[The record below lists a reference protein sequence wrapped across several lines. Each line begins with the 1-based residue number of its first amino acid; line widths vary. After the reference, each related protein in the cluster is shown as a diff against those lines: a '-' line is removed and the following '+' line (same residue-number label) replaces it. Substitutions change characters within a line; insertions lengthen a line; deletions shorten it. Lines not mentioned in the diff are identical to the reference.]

1 MRSSPRLRFVTDAD
15 VPAITSIYSHH
26 VRYGAGSFEIDP
38 PGEDEML
45 RRRQEL
51 GRRGLPFLVA
61 EIDGVL
67 VGYAYA
73 GLYRERVA
81 YRFTLEDSVYVHP
94 AHVGRGIGHSLLSAL
109 ITACEE
115 LGYRQL
121 VAVIGDSE
129 NLASIRLHERCGFQ
143 HVGVLKAVGFKFG
156 RWVDAVF
163 MQRSLGSGETTNP
176 AGI

>member
-1 MRSSPRLRFVTDAD
+1 MKSTPRLRFVTDAD
-15 VPAITSIYSHH
+15 IAAITGIYSHH
-26 VRYGAGSFEIDP
+26 VRYGTGSFEIDP

-51 GRRGLPFLVA
+51 GRRGLPYLVA

-94 AHVGRGIGHSLLSAL
+94 AHLGLGIGHSLLSAL
-109 ITACEE
+109 ITSCEE
-115 LGYRQL
+115 LG
-121 VAVIGDSE
+121 
-129 NLASIRLHERCGFQ
+129 
-143 HVGVLKAVGFKFG
+143 
-156 RWVDAVF
+156 
-163 MQRSLGSGETTNP
+163 
-176 AGI
+176 